1 MKMMIL
7 STIDTILGLR
17 PQSNHRFV
25 TQIQGW
31 TNCLIFYIFVSSLIP
46 RKVHVSSFNHS
57 YHFQPLASFPW
68 VWSAF
73 LSFLVSLFSFPTGIH
88 FLIFLRYLKSEC
100 AYTGSFHQ
108 HNNNLTFHINHLI
121 SVSKFNF
128 FINLSSLLIWLFDS
142 IYIEYIHYTI
152 SACKQHVS
160 LFQNVQLHPIYKLN
174 HPFLKHLC
182 LLDIH
187 AHFQ

>member
-1 MKMMIL
+1 MFLFWIQYIFTFIYIQYIEYDIYMYGNTRMKMMIL

-31 TNCLIFYIFVSSLIP
+31 TNCLIFYILVSSLIP

-128 FINLSSLLIWLFDS
+128 F
-142 IYIEYIHYTI
+142 
-152 SACKQHVS
+152 
-160 LFQNVQLHPIYKLN
+160 YKLI
-174 HPFLKHLC
+174 FIIDLTL
-182 LLDIH
+182 
-187 AHFQ
+187 

>member
-1 MKMMIL
+1 MICSYFEYDIFTFLCIQYIEYDIYDIYLYLLVNTKMKMMIL
-7 STIDTILGLR
+7 STIGTILGLR

-73 LSFLVSLFSFPTGIH
+73 LSFLVSLFSFPAG
-88 FLIFLRYLKSEC
+88 
-100 AYTGSFHQ
+100 
-108 HNNNLTFHINHLI
+108 INHY
-121 SVSKFNF
+121 N
-128 FINLSSLLIWLFDS
+128 
-142 IYIEYIHYTI
+142 HYTI
-152 SACKQHVS
+152 SACKRHIS
-160 LFQNVQLHPIYKLN
+160 LF
-174 HPFLKHLC
+174 
-182 LLDIH
+182 
-187 AHFQ
+187 